1 MAVNLCYFLPVGAT
15 GTNDEQTGAPLARLT
30 DGQRAVLAL
39 VAQYKSSK
47 EIARILSISPHTVD
61 QRLKRVQAILGVASR
76 FDAARLFAAAS
87 QPDANA
93 NLWEGLV
100 YQVPDLAA
108 HDERVSVAGSP
119 GHMDPPGGGYAL
131 HQTQALYMDSPRSW
145 TERRSWLAV
154 LLEAGRTNDLTPLAR
169 TLCIGGI
176 AFGAILSLAAVVS
189 LAEGLSRIF

>member
-1 MAVNLCYFLPVGAT
+1 MGAT
-15 GTNDEQTGAPLARLT
+15 GTSDEHIGTRLARLS

-47 EIARILSISPHTVD
+47 EIARILAISPHTVD

-76 FDAARLFAAAS
+76 FDAARVYTAAT
-87 QPDANA
+87 QVPGNDA
-93 NLWEGLV
+93 LWEGLV

-108 HDERVSVAGSP
+108 RVDPVSVAGSP
-119 GHMDPPGGGYAL
+119 GRMDPPGGGYAL
-131 HQTQALYMDSPRSW
+131 HQTQALYMGNPGGSVGGRS
-145 TERRSWLAV
+145 RFAV

-176 AFGAILSLAAVVS
+176 AFAAILSLAAVVS

>member
-1 MAVNLCYFLPVGAT
+1 MGAT
-15 GTNDEQTGAPLARLT
+15 GTNDEQIVTRLAQLS

-61 QRLKRVQAILGVASR
+61 QRLKRVQAILGVTSR
-76 FDAARLFAAAS
+76 FEAARVFTAS
-87 QPDANA
+87 SAVGGDGT
-93 NLWEGLV
+93 LWEGLV

-108 HDERVSVAGSP
+108 RDDHVSVVGSL
-119 GHMDPPGGGYAL
+119 GHMDPPGGGYTL
-131 HQTQALYMDSPRSW
+131 HQTQAAYMGNVGEWVAGRSW
-145 TERRSWLAV
+145 HAV

-176 AFGAILSLAAVVS
+176 AFAAILSLAAVVS